1 MSDTERHRA
10 AIRNMTAAALRFPII
25 SAGALFLPPAEA
37 VLLFP
42 LTTPV
47 ALALLA
53 RDEKARQ
60 FVHACAAACQAEGGG
75 RVDQFAWV
83 VRALGIQHGEWT
95 PAELEEFARH
105 ANVTSFVRRPAG
117 TIRGPGGSA

>member
-1 MSDTERHRA
+1 MSDTEKHRA
-10 AIRNMTAAALRFPII
+10 CLRNMTAAALRFPILN
-25 SAGALFLPPAEA
+25 AGALFLPPADA

-53 RDEKARQ
+53 RDEKARR
-60 FVHACAAACQAEGGG
+60 FVHQCAEACRAEGGG

-83 VRALGIQHGEWT
+83 VRKLGIEHGEWT
-95 PAELEEFARH
+95 PAELDEFARH
-105 ANVTSFVRRPAG
+105 ASVTSFVRRPPG
-117 TIRGPGGSA
+117 TFRGPGGSA

>member
-1 MSDTERHRA
+1 MSDTETHRECL
-10 AIRNMTAAALRFPII
+10 RNMTAAALRFPMLN
-25 SAGALFLPPAEA
+25 AGALFLPPADA
-37 VLLFP
+37 VLLLP

-53 RDEKARQ
+53 RDEKARR
-60 FVHACAAACQAEGGG
+60 FVHACAEACRAEGGG

-83 VRALGIQHGEWT
+83 VRALGIEHGEWT
-95 PAELEEFARH
+95 SGELEEFARH
-105 ANVTSFVRRPAG
+105 ANVTSFVRKPKG